1 MTKILTL
8 YCAEILED
16 ITEECAKFG
25 KLLDVKMPR
34 PVGGA
39 RQGSGVGKIY
49 LKYEDPESA
58 AKALAALAGRN
69 FSGRTVVVTYF
80 GEEYFDLNAW

>member
-1 MTKILTL
+1 
-8 YCAEILED
+8 
-16 ITEECAKFG
+16 
-25 KLLDVKMPR
+25 MPR
-34 PVGGA
+34 PVGGS

-49 LKYEDPESA
+49 LKYEDAASA
-58 AKALAALAGRN
+58 ATALAALAGRN